1 MKNFIL
7 GKNKD
12 SQITRLL
19 FLIPI
24 LFIVLAFVYEPNV
37 TELFNNLILI
47 FSTPDRLFTDYY
59 ALAGV
64 GASYL
69 NAGLVTLIYA
79 IIIKIVKPNLN
90 GMALAAQYMTAG
102 FAFIGMDLTNVFPIY
117 LGVFLY
123 AKFRKEEFKNYIY
136 TAMLLA
142 DLSPFVSEVYFIE
155 NLQLFLSIPLGIILG
170 VVLGFVVN
178 PIAQFTNVINKGY
191 NLYNIGFATGLLG
204 IFVASMFKV
213 LGHDLSKQPHIYTGS
228 NVDQLIVL
236 SIVSLVFVIWGILLD
251 KQVFKKF
258 VRIIKDSGRAPS
270 DFMIKYGVAPTLLNM
285 GLVGL
290 LTTLFLVITKSQ
302 VSGGLLYAGYLSV
315 LGFAAFG
322 KQFRSVSYIYVGA
335 LLCSLL
341 GLFDV
346 STAAVA
352 MCVLLGTAIAPIG
365 GHYGMIFGMIA
376 ILIHLTI
383 VTYLGDLHGYA
394 VLYNNGFAAGFVA
407 MILIPII
414 DGIRGGFNRD

>member
-1 MKNFIL
+1 MKNFIF

-19 FLIPI
+19 FFVPI
-24 LFIVLAFVYEPNV
+24 LFIVLAFVYENDVNV
-37 TELFNNLILI
+37 LFSNLLLI
-47 FSTPDRLFTDYY
+47 FSTPDRLFTDYF

-64 GASYL
+64 GAAYL

-123 AKFRKEEFKNYIY
+123 AKFRKEEFKNYVY
-136 TAMLLA
+136 LAMLLA

-155 NLQLFLSIPLGIILG
+155 NLQLYYSIPLGILLG
-170 VVLGFVVN
+170 VVLGFVIN
-178 PIAQFTNVINKGY
+178 PIAQFTNVVNKGY
-191 NLYNIGFATGLLG
+191 NLYNVGFATGLLG

-213 LGHDLSKQPHIYTGS
+213 LGYDLNKQPFIYEGS
-228 NVDQLIVL
+228 NTHQLIILAIISV
-236 SIVSLVFVIWGILLD
+236 VFVIWSFVIN
-251 KQVFKKF
+251 KNPFKDFIK
-258 VRIIKDSGRAPS
+258 IIKDSGRAPS
-270 DFMIKYGVAPTLLNM
+270 DFMIKYGVSPTLLNM

-290 LTTLFLVITKSQ
+290 LTIAFLLITKSQ
-302 VSGGLLYAGYLSV
+302 VSGGLLYAGFLSV

-322 KQFRSVSYIYVGA
+322 KHLRSVTYIYVGA
-335 LLCSLL
+335 LVCSLV
-341 GLFDV
+341 GLFDI
-346 STAAVA
+346 SSATVA
-352 MCVLLGTAIAPIG
+352 MCILLGTAIAPIG
-365 GHYGMIFGMIA
+365 GHYGMVFGMVA

-383 VTYLGDLHGYA
+383 VNYLGQLHGFA

-407 MILIPII
+407 MILVPII

>member
-12 SQITRLL
+12 AQITRLL
-19 FLIPI
+19 FFVPL
-24 LFIVLAFVYEPNV
+24 LFIVLAFVYENDVNV
-37 TELFNNLILI
+37 LFNNLLLI

-59 ALAGV
+59 SLAGV

-79 IIIKIVKPNLN
+79 IMIKIVKPNLN

-136 TAMLLA
+136 LAMLLA
-142 DLSPFVSEVYFIE
+142 DLSPFVSEIYFIE
-155 NLQLFLSIPLGIILG
+155 NLELYFSIPLGILLG
-170 VVLGFVVN
+170 VVLGFVIN
-178 PIAQFTNVINKGY
+178 PITQFTNVINKGY
-191 NLYNIGFATGLLG
+191 NLYNVGFSTGLLG
-204 IFVASMFKV
+204 ILVASLFR
-213 LGHDLSKQPHIYTGS
+213 LFGHEFSKQTYIYEGS
-228 NVDQLIVL
+228 NLAQLIILSVISVL
-236 SIVSLVFVIWGILLD
+236 FLICGFLINKNS
-251 KQVFKKF
+251 FKDFLK
-258 VRIIKDSGRAPS
+258 IIKDSGRAPS

-290 LTTLFLVITKSQ
+290 LTVVFLLITKSQ
-302 VSGGLLYAGYLSV
+302 VSGGLLYSGFFSI

-322 KQFRSVSYIYVGA
+322 KQFRSVTYIYVGA
-335 LLCSLL
+335 FVCSLL
-341 GLFDV
+341 GLFDI
-346 STAAVA
+346 SSATVA
-352 MCVLLGTAIAPIG
+352 MCILLGTAIAPVG

-376 ILIHLTI
+376 IAIHLTI
-383 VTYLGDLHGYA
+383 VNHLGQLHGYA